1 MAIGDIIVGLDL
13 GVSKVSC
20 VIGQVNKFN
29 EIEVIGYGLANN
41 SGIKRGRIL
50 DPQSVANAI
59 KESVT
64 SAEQISE
71 LSVKSAYVNI
81 KGMNVRIEK
90 VVMDSAVERPD
101 DGLTINDVYAAYSK
115 IQIATHLEKNEQIRI
130 QQEKNRRI
138 NLFNRKKEYEEI
150 IDNNKNDELEL

>member
-64 SAEQISE
+64 SAEQISV

-81 KGMNVRIEK
+81 K
-90 VVMDSAVERPD
+90 
-101 DGLTINDVYAAYSK
+101 
-115 IQIATHLEKNEQIRI
+115 
-130 QQEKNRRI
+130 
-138 NLFNRKKEYEEI
+138 
-150 IDNNKNDELEL
+150 